1 MNRPL
6 TAKNVCFILLGS
18 GLYALAVTWFLLPL
32 KLYTGGIVGLAQ
44 LLRTL
49 LWPEAVFDVA
59 GLINLLLNLPLLALA
74 WRAMSRRMLAGT
86 VLSVAVQT
94 VIFSLTPVPTSLILD
109 DKLAGILLSGVI
121 GGIGCGMVLT
131 NGGSAGGLD
140 LLGVYLLKK
149 KNMSVG
155 ALNILFNCVLYAI
168 MAALFDLGTAVYSVL
183 FTLAF
188 SLAIDRSHYQN
199 ISVELLIFTH
209 DPRVKRDIMDSF
221 TRGVTAWDG
230 YGAYTSKG
238 TEILVTVV
246 AKNEVDEV
254 KSHIRNLDPNAFIIV
269 HTGVQVT
276 GGYEKRLS

>member
-1 MNRPL
+1 MNRSL

-32 KLYTGGIVGLAQ
+32 RLYTGGIVGLAQ

-49 LWPEAVFDVA
+49 LWSEAAFDVA
-59 GLINLLLNLPLLALA
+59 GVVNLLLNLPLFALA
-74 WRAMSRRMLAGT
+74 WRGMSKRMLVGT

-94 VIFSLTPVPTSLILD
+94 VIFSLAPVPTNLILD
-109 DKLAGILLSGVI
+109 DKLAGILLAGVI

-155 ALNILFNCVLYAI
+155 ALNILFNCALYAV
-168 MAALFDLGTAVYSVL
+168 MAALFDLGTAVYSIL

-199 ISVELLIFTH
+199 IAVELLIFTH
-209 DPRVKRDIMDSF
+209 DPRVKGDIMDSF
-221 TRGVTAWDG
+221 TRGVTAWNG
-230 YGAYTSKG
+230 YGAYTTKG

-246 AKNEVDEV
+246 AKNEVEEV
-254 KSHIRNLDPNAFIIV
+254 KNHIRELDPNAFIIV
-269 HTGVQVT
+269 HNGVQVT